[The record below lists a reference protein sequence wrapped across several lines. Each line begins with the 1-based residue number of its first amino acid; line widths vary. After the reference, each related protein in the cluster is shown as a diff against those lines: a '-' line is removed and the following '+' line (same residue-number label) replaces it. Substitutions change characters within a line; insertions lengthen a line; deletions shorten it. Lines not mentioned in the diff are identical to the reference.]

1 MLNPSTVVPV
11 AIEQLKFFKSRY
23 PSFSGYTVDA
33 INAPITFEELEW
45 ACKNVEYSHDVSRHG
60 HMPWMNLELGSYEQ
74 VRLIFDFHG
83 RNSPDIIRMCN
94 RIAEQR
100 YVDSCHSICTLKK
113 YDDYVSSYCDE
124 EFSNVSAALRSGIFD
139 DENKKFVTECIRR
152 MDSHMAESENF
163 NKSVWRGMSLNKAD
177 YMKFKDSG
185 SILFK
190 NFVSTSFCPIFF
202 NYGSIAQ
209 CRHLDFNEITQ
220 EIVIDG
226 DPHRAVTINMH
237 IDCYNVKHLIPGS
250 ISPYTEECEVILDK
264 NTVLVIDEIL
274 EYVSHGDS
282 FCFVKAKAV
291 PLSQFGGTTLVV

>member
-11 AIEQLKFFKSRY
+11 AIEKPIFFKSH
-23 PSFSGYTVDA
+23 PSFGGYTADT
-33 INAPITFEELEW
+33 INSPITFEELEW
-45 ACKNVEYSHDVSRHG
+45 ACKNVEYAHDVSSHRN
-60 HMPWMNLELGSYEQ
+60 MPWMNLELGSYEQ

-83 RNSPDIIRMCN
+83 KNSPDIIRMCN

-100 YVDSCHSICTLKK
+100 YTDSCMCILKK

-139 DENKKFVTECIRR
+139 DANKKFVTECIRR

-190 NFVSTSFCPIFF
+190 NFVSTSFCPLFF
-202 NYGSIAQ
+202 NYGIAQ
-209 CRHLDFNEITQ
+209 CRHLDFNEITR

-226 DPHRAVTINMH
+226 DPHRPVTINMH
-237 IDCYNVKHLIPGS
+237 IDCHNVKHLIPGNL
-250 ISPYTEECEVILDK
+250 SPYPEECEVILDK
-264 NTVLVIDEIL
+264 NTVLVIDEIF
-274 EYVSHGDS
+274 EYVSHVDS

-291 PLSQFGGTTLVV
+291 PLSQFTGTTLVV